1 MSFEVHVNGD
11 SFEIHIWK
19 DQEDRKGYLILKKA
33 KKEKKKKGWQM
44 NNHKLSKIKVRNI
57 YNLSL
62 FKSRMINVLDPE
74 R

>member
-1 MSFEVHVNGD
+1 
-11 SFEIHIWK
+11 
-19 DQEDRKGYLILKKA
+19 
-33 KKEKKKKGWQM
+33 M

-62 FKSRMINVLDPE
+62 FKSGKINVLDPE